1 MDDVNAILNG
11 EIFILCEEMNSIANF
26 ERNAKREDN
35 VERNAKREKNGLY
48 KTFRML
54 SSTVI
59 IIQLRPMALCMPR
72 SSYRK
77 NVRCRSCRELYN
89 WIRWFSRFYVSREKH
104 LRRTRIFPS
113 GDLFRTCTLIYRGT
127 VYTLKFFICSI
138 YSWRAAKFNEGKK
151 EGRRAD
157 WHD

>member
-11 EIFILCEEMNSIANF
+11 EIFILREGMNSIANF
-26 ERNAKREDN
+26 ERNAKREG
-35 VERNAKREKNGLY
+35 RRTQRETQKWIIY
-48 KTFRML
+48 KTFRVLRLLL
-54 SSTVI
+54 SFNYDTVHI
-59 IIQLRPMALCMPR
+59 MHAPFSMQKERPT
-72 SSYRK
+72 SFI
-77 NVRCRSCRELYN
+77 N
-89 WIRWFSRFYVSREKH
+89 WIPWFSRFHVSQEKH

-113 GDLFRTCTLIYRGT
+113 GDLFRTCTLICRGT